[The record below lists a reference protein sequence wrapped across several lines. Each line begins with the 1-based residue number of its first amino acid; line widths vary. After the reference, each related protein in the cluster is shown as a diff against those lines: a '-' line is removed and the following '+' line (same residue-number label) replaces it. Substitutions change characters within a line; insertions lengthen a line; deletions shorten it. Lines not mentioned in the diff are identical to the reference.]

1 MNVRAAPVPIGALT
15 QSGGEIE
22 KSMGALSLLAHP
34 LSRPLGLIRLEASRT
49 STVYS

>member
-22 KSMGALSLLAHP
+22 KSLGALP
-34 LSRPLGLIRLEASRT
+34 PGVPFSRPLGMIRLEASRT